1 MAKQGILAKSKP
13 SAATNTLLYSA
24 PIDSSAST
32 VLTVNEQGGSG
43 TTYDVALKNYDQK
56 MTLGASTY
64 LLHEGDVIT
73 GYRMSLNA
81 AVPQTAGLTGG
92 TTINSTTGEQSFKF
106 ESFYIPPFTT
116 ITVKKRA
123 IRSVTVESVSG
134 NFAVGE
140 TIVTGSGGNTATAT
154 VFAVADGS
162 GNTVLSV
169 GPTTLAGSG
178 SEFAAGDSITAS
190 GGATATIATG
200 GIGTAAD
207 EFTFTE
213 AGGTENLYLGTEL
226 TVLIDRIYRF
236 DVSDSS
242 MSSQAFKLSTT
253 VNGEYGPDGDVT
265 ATSDNGTEYTTG
277 KTTVGTAGSGGTA
290 YVQYDFTQDTNLTG
304 NLYVYE
310 GTTSGN
316 AGAGFGGSDRYLTT
330 SNAFT
335 YAEIYVYDIEGTW
348 TNSTSS
354 FLFNGVTYT
363 VTAQTSGAY
372 GYVRSYAGAV
382 AYIIKGI
389 NSADFTTSSVFQ
401 DNPKLGGASRTA
413 VTVNSIDVATTA
425 VETQEYL
432 RKDNTLAAD
441 SAEEIKS
448 LVIGPGERLI
458 VECAAAEA
466 NFVLIGFEDASTGF
480 TTRTY
485 TAAAASSS
493 ASGG

>member
-13 SAATNTLLYSA
+13 SGATNTLLYSA
-24 PIDSSAST
+24 PVDASAST

-56 MTLGASTY
+56 MTLGASNY
-64 LLHEGDVIT
+64 LLHEGDAIT
-73 GYRMSLNA
+73 GYLMTLN
-81 AVPQTAGLTGG
+81 TALPKTANLAGG
-92 TTINSTTGEQSFKF
+92 TTITSVDGESTFTF
-106 ESFYIPPFTT
+106 ESFYVPPFTE
-116 ITVKKRA
+116 IVVKKRA
-123 IRSVTVESVSG
+123 IRAVTVESVSG

-140 TIVTGSGGNTATAT
+140 TFVTGSGGNTATAT
-154 VFAVADGS
+154 IFAVAQGS
-162 GNTVLSV
+162 GSTIVSI

-190 GGATATIATG
+190 GGATGTIATG
-200 GIGTAAD
+200 GIGTANN

-213 AGGTENLYLGTEL
+213 SGGTEQMYLGVTL
-226 TVLIDRIYRF
+226 TVFTDRVYRF
-236 DVSDSS
+236 NVADSS
-242 MSSQAFKLSTT
+242 MSGVSFKISTT
-253 VNGEYGPDGDVT
+253 VNGEYGPDGDFT

-277 KTTVGTAGSGGTA
+277 KTTNGTAGSSGA
-290 YVQYDFTQDTNLTG
+290 YVQYDFSQDASLTG
-304 NLYVYE
+304 QLYVYE

-316 AGAGFGGSDRYLTT
+316 AGAGYGGSDRYLTT
-330 SNAFT
+330 SDAFT
-335 YAEIYVYDIEGTW
+335 YTQLYVYDITGTW
-348 TNSTSS
+348 TNSTDQ
-354 FLFNGVTYT
+354 FLFGGVTYT
-363 VTAQTSGAY
+363 ITAQTAGAY
-372 GYVRSYAGAV
+372 GYIRSYSGTT
-382 AYIIKGI
+382 AYVVKGV
-389 NSADFTTSSVFQ
+389 NSADFTTSSTFQ
-401 DNPKLGGASRTA
+401 DCPKLAGASRTA
-413 VTVNSIDVATTA
+413 VTVSSIDVATTA

-485 TAAAASSS
+485 VADAASSS
-493 ASGG
+493 ASG

>member
-56 MTLGASTY
+56 MTLGASNY
-64 LLHEGDVIT
+64 LLHEGDVVT
-73 GYRMSLNA
+73 GYRMSLNT

-116 ITVKKRA
+116 IVVKKKAIRA
-123 IRSVTVESVSG
+123 ITVESVSG
-134 NFAVGE
+134 TFAVGE

-154 VFAVADGS
+154 VFAVSAGS
-162 GNTVLSV
+162 GNTIISV

-190 GGATATIATG
+190 GGATATISTG

-213 AGGTENLYLGTEL
+213 SGGTENLYLGVPL
-226 TVLIDRIYRF
+226 TVLIDRVYRF

-242 MSSQAFKLSTT
+242 MSSLSFKLSTT
-253 VNGEYGPDGDVT
+253 INGEYGPDGDVT

-277 KTTVGTAGSGGTA
+277 KTTNGTAGSSGA
-290 YVQYDFTQDTNLTG
+290 YIQYDFSQDASLTG
-304 NLYVYE
+304 NLFVYE

-316 AGAGFGGSDRYLTT
+316 AGAGFGGTDRFLTT
-330 SNAFT
+330 SNSFT
-335 YAEIYVYDIEGTW
+335 YDEIYVYDIEGTW
-348 TNSTSS
+348 SNSTSS

-363 VTAQTSGAY
+363 ISSQTTGAY
-372 GYVRSYAGAV
+372 GYVRSYEGAV

-401 DNPKLGGASRTA
+401 DNPKLAGASRTA
-413 VTVNSIDVATTA
+413 VTVSSIDVASTA

-466 NFVLIGFEDASTGF
+466 NFILIGFEDASTGF

-485 TAAAASSS
+485 SSSAASSS

>member
-24 PIDSSAST
+24 PIDASAST

-56 MTLGASTY
+56 MTLGASNY
-64 LLHEGDVIT
+64 LLHEGDVVT
-73 GYRMSLNA
+73 GYRMSLNT

-116 ITVKKRA
+116 IVVKKKAIRA
-123 IRSVTVESVSG
+123 ITVESVSG
-134 NFAVGE
+134 TFAVGE

-154 VFAVADGS
+154 VFAVSAGS
-162 GNTVLSV
+162 GNTIISV

-190 GGATATIATG
+190 GGATATISTG

-213 AGGTENLYLGTEL
+213 SGGTENLYLGVPL
-226 TVLIDRIYRF
+226 TVLIDRVYRF

-242 MSSQAFKLSTT
+242 MSSLSFKLSTT
-253 VNGEYGPDGDVT
+253 INGEYGPDGDVT

-277 KTTVGTAGSGGTA
+277 KTTNGTAGSSGA
-290 YVQYDFTQDTNLTG
+290 YIQYDFSQDASLTG
-304 NLYVYE
+304 NLFVYE

-316 AGAGFGGSDRYLTT
+316 AGAGFGGTDRFLTT
-330 SNAFT
+330 SNSFT
-335 YAEIYVYDIEGTW
+335 YDEIYVYDIEGTW
-348 TNSTSS
+348 SNSTSS

-363 VTAQTSGAY
+363 ISSQTTGAY
-372 GYVRSYAGAV
+372 GYVRSYEGAV

-401 DNPKLGGASRTA
+401 DNPKLAGASRTA
-413 VTVNSIDVATTA
+413 VTVSSIDVASTA

-466 NFVLIGFEDASTGF
+466 NFILIGFEDASTGF

-485 TAAAASSS
+485 SSSAASSS